1 MTYAQRMAAY
11 AAEAERLA
19 REDRTPKLA
28 RAVELLGEADFILI
42 GGAAGLSAA
51 GGMDYQSP
59 QVLRESFPAL
69 AALGYHTLWEALW
82 DPKRSLLQK
91 QGMTAAEALWARY
104 DFPVIGAYR
113 DLLALVEGKNYFV
126 LSSNIDDQFYKAG
139 FDPQRVFCP
148 QNSIADF
155 QCSVPCCR
163 ALWDGEEIYRNLV
176 AHMDP
181 VTYAC
186 REEDLPRCPRCGAPA
201 VRNMRGRACFIP
213 DKVMATRG
221 AFEDFW
227 ARAQGGRTGFLE
239 LGVGFNSPGLI
250 RHPFQRMTQFW
261 PRAHLIRVNR
271 DYPSVPDKLGERG
284 LALGGDLGEN
294 LRRMAEMAG
303 VAPPLPAAA
312 QASPPGS
319 AGEPPRAALPD
330 TPPASDRTP
339 GAAEGAF

>member
-1 MTYAQRMAAY
+1 MTYAERMAAY
-11 AAEAERLA
+11 AADARRLA
-19 REDRTPKLA
+19 ETDNTADLR
-28 RAVELLGEADFILI
+28 RAVELLQDAEHIII

-51 GGMDYQSP
+51 GGLDYQSEE
-59 QVLRESFPAL
+59 VLKRDFPAL
-69 AALGYHTLWEALW
+69 AALGYTTLWQALW
-82 DPKRSLLQK
+82 DEKRTYLQK
-91 QGMTAAEALWARY
+91 QGMIAAEALWARY
-104 DFPVIGAYR
+104 DFPVVQAYR
-113 DLLALVEGKNYFV
+113 DLLALVAGKNYFV

-139 FDPQRVFCP
+139 FDPDRVFCP

-163 ALWDGEEIYRNLV
+163 ELWDGEKIYRNIM

-186 REEDLPRCPRCGAPA
+186 REEDLPRCPRCGAPL
-201 VRNMRGRACFIP
+201 VRNMRGREVFIP
-213 DKVMATRG
+213 DKVMANR
-221 AFEDFW
+221 APFEAFW
-227 ARAQGGRTGFLE
+227 AEAAEGKTIFLE

-303 VAPPLPAAA
+303 AAPPPPAAA
-312 QASPPGS
+312 QASPPDP
-319 AGEPPRAALPD
+319 AGEPPRAAPPD